1 MAKTSTSFLVCYIDS
16 NGEKQIKNIND
27 LTFEERGSIEK
38 MAILNRGKASTIGN
52 FTSALS
58 AKKNDKGEIVRI
70 GFPNLKVLYGPA
82 GVASISVEALRK
94 ATVCPSLQNY
104 VGIAKGGEN
113 IAPRFVE
120 SSGVAIDSEET
131 PTKAG
136 AFAIV
141 STKKDEVSK
150 FISEDDFYASVIVDN
165 GKVASSVVTIKV
177 NPSKADLMQGPKTPG
192 VLRQKADEIRATQ
205 EIKSNTASIL
215 NVVSALNDN
224 GVSLSDE
231 QKRGLLSSFEAFV
244 IANKGLSKEE
254 AEAMKRGLQEDIYGT
269 GVKLADNITS
279 SKNEILDKLQTASKK
294 AEQTSANDRAVNFAE
309 HSKTRTTIANEGKR
323 TTQETVDALKEYLS
337 SEDFAKFVAEST
349 PVDKVLGGI
358 EKITGEQNN
367 DIAYLLQ
374 EVGVNLS
381 APQIDRLSE
390 AFKDGL
396 EDSATSTAKT
406 VQDMINFATNAVKE
420 QMTVEGVKLST
431 EQESRFIDGLSKR
444 FLEERILNEKT
455 ISDVVGKATSAT
467 IASMESV
474 FARLDNEL
482 VSGFAMTSED
492 IINTSERTQGVVA
505 AEGTKTR
512 ETIADLGNKVD
523 DSMVGLRAG
532 IDNVDKK
539 ADAQLEKISSYEA
552 VIKELKQQLA
562 ESEQKIDALMTLQ
575 ARTEKRLEQL
585 VNQNAK
591 QGEVLYAQINAIAE
605 GLKQIM
611 PNRSGMNNNGTLV
624 GQNVAQQSVDTNSGV
639 TKQDISQGINVQQ
652 LAEIVNKIV
661 DDKFAKLS
669 GSDSLVK
676 PSEQNIREV
685 AKKDNSQTSAKTK
698 SENNQPQEKPTKK
711 ADDKNKEEKSEPK
724 KIKVL
729 KKEAKLAGML
739 AEPKLPWYKRMGK
752 FIIRHPF
759 RSVLIGL
766 GAGAL
771 IATGAGAFALGGLA
785 PAIATANAFA
795 PTILGG
801 AVAGAGLGVVGSI
814 ASRIS
819 RKGRR
824 ERAYTKFMKKYNKAL
839 KRLDKVHTKD
849 AKIEELNAEIKD
861 LREKHRS
868 GTLLSKLGVYK
879 ACRSVKK
886 QVLRAKR
893 RTLEKDVDKYSKIV
907 DKASDLKDKL
917 NVLEAKSGKTNAIGG
932 YVAKRDKL
940 YTKSF
945 KGKITP
951 EERVEDLE
959 DLDYELAGMYG
970 KKPSISIAEVTD
982 TYKTGDTEMANLV
995 EHFTNKNTI
1004 KNRVKP
1010 SHKANA
1016 TMEAIKHRN
1025 TRIFEVEA
1033 EEDIIPPVTPEEM
1046 KRAAGDVNKLI
1057 ELEARSRRAKIQ
1069 EEQAER
1075 YARVHSDE
1083 RGM

>member
-150 FISEDDFYASVIVDN
+150 FVSEDDFYASVIVDN

-294 AEQTSANDRAVNFAE
+294 AEQTSANDRVVNFAE

-337 SEDFAKFVAEST
+337 SEKFAKFVAEST

-358 EKITGEQNN
+358 EQITGEQ
-367 DIAYLLQ
+367 
-374 EVGVNLS
+374 
-381 APQIDRLSE
+381 
-390 AFKDGL
+390 
-396 EDSATSTAKT
+396 
-406 VQDMINFATNAVKE
+406 
-420 QMTVEGVKLST
+420 
-431 EQESRFIDGLSKR
+431 
-444 FLEERILNEKT
+444 
-455 ISDVVGKATSAT
+455 
-467 IASMESV
+467 
-474 FARLDNEL
+474 
-482 VSGFAMTSED
+482 
-492 IINTSERTQGVVA
+492 TQGVVV

-523 DSMVGLRAG
+523 NSMASLRAG

-575 ARTEKRLEQL
+575 ARTEKRLKQL

-685 AKKDNSQTSAKTK
+685 AKKDNSQTSAKPK

-766 GAGAL
+766 VAGAL

-849 AKIEELNAEIKD
+849 AKIEELNAGIKD

-1046 KRAAGDVNKLI
+1046 KRATGDVNKLI